1 MTYWD
6 EIGRKAIHLS
16 SAIFPLVYYYTSG
29 TFMLWVM
36 VPLVAFAVLVET
48 VRQFIPPVERWIQ
61 RWLGNI
67 MRREEKRL
75 FTGATYVV
83 ISVLL
88 MIALFPRE
96 IAITALLFMSISD
109 ALASLI
115 GIKFGGT
122 RRFLGKSVA
131 GSSAFFLSAVAL
143 ALWQLPDHPLVGLAG
158 AATAT
163 IAEALAL
170 KFGEFKLDDNF
181 SIPLSSGIVM
191 LLLRDAGLTLP
202 VFGALL

>member
-16 SAIFPLVYYYTSG
+16 SAAFPLVYYYTSCE
-29 TFMLWVM
+29 FMLWVL
-36 VPLVAFAVLVET
+36 VPLVAFALIVET
-48 VRQFIPPVERWIQ
+48 LRQFVPAVEAWIQ

-83 ISVLL
+83 ISVLI

-122 RRFLGKSVA
+122 WRFLGKSVA
-131 GSSAFFLSAVAL
+131 GSSAFFISAVVI
-143 ALWQLPDHPLVGLAG
+143 ALWQLPDHRLVGLAG

-163 IAEALAL
+163 IAEALSL
-170 KFGEFKLDDNF
+170 RFGNFKVDDNF
-181 SIPLSSGIVM
+181 SIPLSSGVVM
-191 LLLRDAGLTLP
+191 LLLLNAGLDFPIL
-202 VFGALL
+202 G

>member
-16 SAIFPLVYYYTSG
+16 SAIFPLVYHYTSCE
-29 TFMLWVM
+29 FMLWVM
-36 VPLVAFAVLVET
+36 VPLVAFALAVET
-48 VRQFIPPVERWIQ
+48 ARQSVPAVEAWVQ
-61 RWLGNI
+61 RWLGKI

-88 MIALFPRE
+88 MIALFPKE

-122 RRFLGKSVA
+122 WRFLGKSVA
-131 GSSAFFLSAVAL
+131 GSSAFFLSAIAI
-143 ALWQLPDHPLVGLAG
+143 ALWQLPAHPLVGLAG

-170 KFGEFKLDDNF
+170 RFGDFKVDDNF
-181 SIPLSSGIVM
+181 SIPLSSGVVM
-191 LLLRDAGLTLP
+191 LLLLNAGLDFP
-202 VFGALL
+202 IFGG